1 MEVRVDRDK
10 PRILS
15 SVFLVRSEHL
25 NHQGHLFGG
34 ALMSE
39 IDTIAYCLLRELL
52 PGRTFVTRAAEI
64 AFEHPARI
72 GDAIRFDACLLKQG
86 VTSAQVQV
94 EGWVRDTRISTA
106 RMVYV
111 HIGPNGQKA
120 QI

>member
-34 ALMSE
+34 ELMSE

-52 PGRTFVTRAAEI
+52 PGRPFVTRAAEI
-64 AFEHPARI
+64 AREHPPRTGNAL
-72 GDAIRFDACLLKQG
+72 RFDAHDLRRRLPAG
-86 VTSAQVQV
+86 IRRD
-94 EGWVRDTRISTA
+94 VRFDLSHGGGR
-106 RMVYV
+106 R
-111 HIGPNGQKA
+111 
-120 QI
+120 